1 MPRGSDK
8 LGDDE
13 CLRIGIETVQS
24 IPGVGEDEAAE
35 AADRDEAIDGDA
47 FSGDKA
53 DHGGKL
59 AKLPD
64 TWEKD

>member
-47 FSGDKA
+47 FFRRQG
-53 DHGGKL
+53 
-59 AKLPD
+59 
-64 TWEKD
+64 